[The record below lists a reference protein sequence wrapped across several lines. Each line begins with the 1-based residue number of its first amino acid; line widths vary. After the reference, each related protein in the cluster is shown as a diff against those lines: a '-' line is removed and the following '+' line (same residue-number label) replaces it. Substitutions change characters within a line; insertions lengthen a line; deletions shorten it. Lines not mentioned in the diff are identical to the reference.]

1 MMKPG
6 IMERSLKI
14 TRQRTTPI
22 KAIADVAI
30 NNRRTGNRSHNMMR
44 KLRERKTLPKPFAAA
59 PAIHLAFVTPLSSS
73 LEAAPPPGRIGTT
86 LLLVGLR
93 VLLLNPLN
101 VLITI
106 PFLYKSHTPMIGQNG
121 LPFKEYSTI
130 FRAYEGKSTLP
141 LSSIWCILIIERHYF
156 DKK

>member
-1 MMKPG
+1 MMKLG
-6 IMERSLKI
+6 TMERSLKI

-30 NNRRTGNRSHNMMR
+30 NNRRTGNRSHNIMR

-73 LEAAPPPGRIGTT
+73 LEAPLPGRIGTT
-86 LLLVGLR
+86 LLVGFR
-93 VLLLNPLN
+93 VWSLNHLN

-106 PFLYKSHTPMIGQNG
+106 PFLYKSHTLMIGQNG
-121 LPFKEYSTI
+121 LPFKKYLTI
-130 FRAYEGKSTLP
+130 FRAYERKSTLP
-141 LSSIWCILIIERHYF
+141 LSSILCILIIERCSF
-156 DKK
+156 DKMN

>member
-6 IMERSLKI
+6 TMERSLKI

-86 LLLVGLR
+86 LLVRLR
-93 VLLLNPLN
+93 LLFLNSLN
-101 VLITI
+101 ILITI
-106 PFLYKSHTPMIGQNG
+106 PFLYKSHTLMIGQNG
-121 LPFKEYSTI
+121 LPIKRYLTI
-130 FRAYEGKSTLP
+130 FRAHEGKSTLP

-156 DKK
+156 DKR

>member
-6 IMERSLKI
+6 TMERSLKI

-30 NNRRTGNRSHNMMR
+30 NNRRTGNRSHNIMR

-73 LEAAPPPGRIGTT
+73 LEAVPPPGRIGTT
-86 LLLVGLR
+86 LLVGLR

-106 PFLYKSHTPMIGQNG
+106 PFLYKSHTLMIGQND
-121 LPFKEYSTI
+121 LPIKKYSTI

-141 LSSIWCILIIERHYF
+141 LSSIWCILIIERCNF

>member
-6 IMERSLKI
+6 TMERSLKI

-86 LLLVGLR
+86 LLVGLR

-106 PFLYKSHTPMIGQNG
+106 PFLYKFNTNDRPKWPTHQ
-121 LPFKEYSTI
+121 EI
-130 FRAYEGKSTLP
+130 FDYFSCIRRKIN
-141 LSSIWCILIIERHYF
+141 SSIIINMVYIDYRKTLF
-156 DKK
+156 